1 MSGTIISNSD
11 SVDENCS
18 NLNNQL
24 EELIS
29 SEDHSDSTILA
40 KERLIEFVSLEND
53 FKQKLKLSL
62 EEESVKLANIG
73 LAFEEIDE
81 NLLFWFTEIDAENM
95 ESFDDKATNKLKK
108 SLDDLDTINSKFIEE
123 KEFFL
128 FSREDEINSLV
139 HNMDEYSLS
148 QEEAMLY
155 EDIINR
161 FKYRKEVITDSFEYA
176 EKNIANSRNRIL
188 DELYEIDKHINKC
201 PEKENSSNNG

>member
-1 MSGTIISNSD
+1 
-11 SVDENCS
+11 
-18 NLNNQL
+18 
-24 EELIS
+24 
-29 SEDHSDSTILA
+29 
-40 KERLIEFVSLEND
+40 
-53 FKQKLKLSL
+53 
-62 EEESVKLANIG
+62 
-73 LAFEEIDE
+73 
-81 NLLFWFTEIDAENM
+81 M

-139 HNMDEYSLS
+139 HNMDEYPLS

-161 FKYRKEVITDSFEYA
+161 FKYRKEVIIDSFEYA

-188 DELYEIDKHINKC
+188 DELYEIDKHTNKC
-201 PEKENSSNNG
+201 PEKENSGNNG